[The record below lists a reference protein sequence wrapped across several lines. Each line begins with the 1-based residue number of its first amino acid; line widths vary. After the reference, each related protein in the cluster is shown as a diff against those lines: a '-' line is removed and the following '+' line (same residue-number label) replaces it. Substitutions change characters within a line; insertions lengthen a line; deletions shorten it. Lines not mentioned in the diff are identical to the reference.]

1 MKRIFE
7 QKKILVGIICV
18 LFIAVQAQE
27 ESTNK
32 NENDNI
38 ENNLNNNEHKKGTIL
53 SEKSSEDVKDEPI
66 LNQDDKMINEK
77 PTAFE
82 NENVATVEEKPE
94 EVPFIPEGFLDE
106 KDDDIK
112 PLHLNLVKVVQDN
125 VSGDKA
131 SSFSENQNADREDE
145 STSSDIKK
153 DAEKRIIEKEKQA
166 DIDEQTEL
174 NKQKVQ
180 EQQQQENEKQQ
191 KLKQQQQKEK
201 QRQQDWENQ
210 NKQEHD
216 RIQRQKEQ
224 EHLESQKQQE
234 QEQLQKQQEQ
244 EQLQRQEEQE
254 QLQKQQEQKQL
265 QRQKVQEQLQKE
277 QEQEQLQKHQEQG
290 QLQKQ
295 QEQEQLES
303 QSQQEQE
310 QLQKQQEQEQLE
322 SQSQQEQEQLQKQQ
336 EQKQLES
343 QKRQEQEQLESQKQH
358 KREQEQLK
366 HEQKLKHEQLQKQQ
380 EQKQE
385 REQIAKLKQ
394 EQKQKQEQQ
403 RKMQQEQKNQQQEQ
417 KTNNQQND
425 PTEAHMSEEQM
436 KTGDSQPKTMP
447 KDTVEVPQHQKETDT
462 LNKEVI
468 PTISTPVDTLKQ
480 AEVVDVGE
488 QLYIEAMELLK
499 HGKKDMRRAYKLLA
513 SSGELNYTKAW
524 EEIAYPYLLGDYI
537 KRNISLA
544 VDLFHRMAEK
554 GMPAG
559 QQGLGFVYGAGL
571 HVNSSQAKALIYTT
585 FGALG
590 EDTLAQMMLGYRY
603 FTGIGVQQNCESAL
617 TYYKKVAKK
626 VSNETKSHGGNA
638 VQRVRLYDEL
648 EQPGG
653 TAGQIDEDLLQYY
666 QFLADKG
673 DVQAQVGL
681 GQLYYQGGRGVDID
695 YEKAFKYFNLAAEA
709 GNGNGLAYLGKMY
722 LESFHVDKDI
732 DKAYKYFKKSADD
745 GNPIGQAGLGM
756 LYLKGDGVKQDYDK
770 AMKHFSEAAEQGW
783 VEGQL
788 QLGNMYYHGLGI
800 KKDFRQAV
808 KYFTFASQSGHV
820 LAFYNLASMHA
831 IGAGVMRSCQT
842 ATELFKNVAE
852 RGKWSTMFMD
862 AYDAYKAGDLEKAL
876 LKYYLLAELGYE
888 VAQSNVAYIL
898 DKGDVEMFSA
908 NQTYARALLQW
919 SRAAH
924 QGYTVAR
931 VKLGDYHYY
940 GLGTNV
946 DYEAAALNYRIASDQ
961 QSNPQAMFNLGYMHE
976 QGFGLKKDIH
986 LAKRFYDMAAEA
998 SPDAQFPVYMALM
1011 KLAFH
1016 FSLEWLQMNY
1026 RFWDR
1031 FDTDQVWVKT
1041 VQYLGPEW
1049 DVYIISLLAGLL
1061 VILLLFRRAMTN

>member
-53 SEKSSEDVKDEPI
+53 SEKSSEDAKGEPI

-191 KLKQQQQKEK
+191 QQENHESYKQQKLKQQQQKEK
-201 QRQQDWENQ
+201 QRHQDWENQ
-210 NKQEHD
+210 HKQEHE

-224 EHLESQKQQE
+224 EQLESQKQQE

-244 EQLQRQEEQE
+244 EQLQ
-254 QLQKQQEQKQL
+254 K
-265 QRQKVQEQLQKE
+265 
-277 QEQEQLQKHQEQG
+277 
-290 QLQKQ
+290 
-295 QEQEQLES
+295 
-303 QSQQEQE
+303 QQEQE
-310 QLQKQQEQEQLE
+310 QLQKQQEQEQL
-322 SQSQQEQEQLQKQQ
+322 QKQQEQEQLQKQQ
-336 EQKQLES
+336 EQEQLQKQ
-343 QKRQEQEQLESQKQH
+343 KEQEQLESQKQQEH
-358 KREQEQLK
+358 EQLQKQQEQEQLQNQQ
-366 HEQKLKHEQLQKQQ
+366 EQEQLQNQQEQEQLEGKKQQEQEQEQLKHEQLQKQQ

-385 REQIAKLKQ
+385 HKRTREKIARLKQ
-394 EQKQKQEQQ
+394 EKKRKQEEE
-403 RKMQQEQKNQQQEQ
+403 RKMQQEQ

-425 PTEAHMSEEQM
+425 PTEAHISEEQM
-436 KTGDSQPKTMP
+436 NTGDSQPKTMP
-447 KDTVEVPQHQKETDT
+447 KDTVEVLQHQKETDT
-462 LNKEVI
+462 SNKEVI
-468 PTISTPVDTLKQ
+468 PTISTPVDTLKKE
-480 AEVVDVGE
+480 EVVDVGE